1 MTLRAVERNWDQEL
15 IEGARLGAGE
25 LRIVS
30 PFIKVGALTGIPFDG
45 SGGIRVIT
53 RFDLSDFA
61 EGASD
66 IGAVRKLLD
75 CGASVRGIRNL
86 HAKLYLFGG
95 VRAIVTSAN
104 LTVSGLRRNREFGL
118 VTEDG
123 AAIGKCLAYFDEL
136 WRLGGSDLEREQ
148 LDDWDH
154 RVTTYRA
161 SGGRLAHRPCLPD
174 MGKALV
180 DSGSVSGRIPQ
191 IFADAAQAFVKFTGS
206 DYDRC
211 SLSSTTYEWVK
222 TSGCHWGVNYSK
234 RPRNVEDGDVM
245 FISRLTKEPG
255 IRVFGRAI
263 AVRHRDD
270 GRDDVTKQDIERR
283 ERKERWPYYV
293 RVHDAEFIDGT
304 MSNGVSLRELTAEL
318 GADSFA
324 STQRNAT
331 RGEGNTDP
339 GRALRQQPQV
349 RLSAQGFAW
358 LNERLQQALD
368 KHGAISHAKLANLD
382 WPELL

>member
-1 MTLRAVERNWDQEL
+1 M
-15 IEGARLGAGE
+15 GAGE